1 MGCNGGESMS
11 LGMSVGGVEVREAER
26 WVDAVV
32 TFEIWDDLRCTDD
45 WAGACDGSPSQLT
58 QK

>member
-1 MGCNGGESMS
+1 
-11 LGMSVGGVEVREAER
+11 MSVGGVEAGETER
-26 WVDAVV
+26 RVDTVV
-32 TFEIWDDLRCTDD
+32 TFEIWDDLRGTDD

>member
-1 MGCNGGESMS
+1 MS
-11 LGMSVGGVEVREAER
+11 LGMSVGGVEVREAEG